1 MFQPLYLSTAVIE
14 MCIYSRRKLRVTG
27 IYGKP
32 FKNRKNF
39 CPKSELLKMWW
50 NLIPRDSLEK
60 SLSDPKWRNT
70 WNQKCGDIFP
80 NLCLSL
86 FCLFCFDLSDFVLV
100 FERERDLL
108 IVHLLTPI
116 RLHTAPCSSKLHRAC
131 HLLMNYLK
139 EYLNIW
145 YLIDICKIFGP
156 TFEQTPQH
164 LPPF

>member
-100 FERERDLL
+100 FEREGPS
-108 IVHLLTPI
+108 H
-116 RLHTAPCSSKLHRAC
+116 SSSPHS
-131 HLLMNYLK
+131 YSPS
-139 EYLNIW
+139 Y
-145 YLIDICKIFGP
+145 GP
-156 TFEQTPQH
+156 MFEQTPRC
-164 LPPF
+164 LPPFNELFERIFKYLIFDRYL